1 MPPTFKDTEH
11 ASSETSA
18 TRPAA
23 SGSPQTVALDVPVT
37 VNGVRPVEHSDK
49 REPFAEAT
57 KTVLV
62 HSAGAVIRLASAV
75 VPGQLL
81 FLTNDKTKKEVVCQ
95 VVKSKSHGNVS
106 GYVELEFTEPVQGFW
121 GLGFPAE
128 RAPGVSA
135 ATRPAV
141 LSPLGQNM
149 DSRPA
154 VSNVVAKPTEP
165 GAAVPAEEFKTEIK
179 QDSRSM
185 NKADFLAPADSSTQ
199 ALKIETGRLQEQ
211 LSTLVFADAITDEA
225 PRAAAKPSS
234 GATCGTDA
242 LSDAT
247 ARIFEIAANE
257 PTLSK
262 AEARPER
269 EEPAGSVIPAKTPVS
284 SSPAFDAEEVKI
296 PAWLEPL
303 ARNAA
308 IPAPPEPAGSSSTSS
323 PSTSSSS
330 ASIATTSSSSAS
342 EFEELSAAEPQ
353 RQAAPAPT
361 THATVSTKSA
371 AVRAAAP
378 VFSRTLLGATA
389 AAPAKAP
396 GSNKGILITAIAA
409 GIVLATAGVTW
420 YLRQSS
426 EPAANAEATNS
437 SALRT
442 PAATLPAATAP
453 SGAASSS
460 APSSTTN
467 AEVRESS
474 SPETKPHSPDSGADV
489 RAVTSSS
496 SGAKQ
501 QPAAI
506 TERVPK
512 PAAAVDAST
521 TPSSSVEE
529 VEPEAQRP
537 SLGRVRLAKPKVAHN
552 ARKTINGDAAPTLEA
567 DSEQLPAG
575 DSPLSGGLLAGN
587 ANQPAAPAAPTPV
600 GGDVVTARLISS
612 APPAYPALARTQHI
626 QGDVRV
632 DALIGANG
640 RVTSMKVISGPTLL
654 HQAAMDALRQW
665 KYQPATLD
673 GKPVAMRLTVTIQFH
688 LQ

>member
-1 MPPTFKDTEH
+1 MPPTFKDTEL
-11 ASSETSA
+11 ASSDTSA

-49 REPFAEAT
+49 REPFVEAT

-95 VVKSKSHGNVS
+95 VVKSKSHGDVS

-135 ATRPAV
+135 TTRPAV

-165 GAAVPAEEFKTEIK
+165 SAAVPAEEFKTEIK

-199 ALKIETGRLQEQ
+199 ALKIDTERLQEQ

-225 PRAAAKPSS
+225 PRTAAKPSS
-234 GATCGTDA
+234 GAGSGAGA

-262 AEARPER
+262 MESRPER
-269 EEPAGSVIPAKTPVS
+269 EEIAAPVNPAPKTPAS
-284 SSPAFDAEEVKI
+284 NTPAFEAEEVKI
-296 PAWLEPL
+296 PAWLQPL

-308 IPAPPEPAGSSSTSS
+308 IPAPPEPAASSSSS
-323 PSTSSSS
+323 SSSTSSSS
-330 ASIATTSSSSAS
+330 ASIATTSSASTS

-361 THATVSTKSA
+361 THATVPTKRA
-371 AVRAAAP
+371 AVRVAAP
-378 VFSRTLLGATA
+378 VFGRTLLGATA

-396 GSNKGILITAIAA
+396 RSNKAMLITAIAA
-409 GIVLATAGVTW
+409 GIVLAAAGATW
-420 YLRQSS
+420 YLRQSPD
-426 EPAANAEATNS
+426 PAANAEATNS
-437 SALRT
+437 STLRT
-442 PAATLPAATAP
+442 PAATLPTTAAP
-453 SGAASSS
+453 SSTASSS
-460 APSSTTN
+460 APSSNTYAGT
-467 AEVRESS
+467 EGSS
-474 SPETKPHSPDSGADV
+474 SEAKPNSPASGADV
-489 RAVTSSS
+489 RPISSS
-496 SGAKQ
+496 SAGANQ

-506 TERVPK
+506 SERVPK
-512 PAAAVDAST
+512 PAAAVDASA
-521 TPSSSVEE
+521 TPSSSEE
-529 VEPEAQRP
+529 VEPETQRP
-537 SLGRVRLAKPKVAHN
+537 SLGRVRLAKPKVGHS
-552 ARKTINGDAAPTLEA
+552 ARTTLNGDAAPALEA
-567 DSEQLPAG
+567 DSEQLPTG
-575 DSPLSGGLLAGN
+575 DSPLSNGLLASN
-587 ANQPAAPAAPTPV
+587 ANQPAAPEAPTPV
-600 GGDVVTARLISS
+600 GGDVATARLISS
-612 APPAYPALARTQHI
+612 VPPVYPALAKTQHI

-654 HQAAMDALRQW
+654 HQAAMDALHQW
-665 KYQPATLD
+665 KYQPAMLN
-673 GKPVAMRLTVTIQFH
+673 GKPVAMHLTVTIQFH
-688 LQ
+688 MQ

>member
-1 MPPTFKDTEH
+1 MPPTFKDTEL
-11 ASSETSA
+11 ASFETST
-18 TRPAA
+18 TRSAA

-128 RAPGVSA
+128 RGPGVSA

-141 LSPLGQNM
+141 LSPLGQDM
-149 DSRPA
+149 ESRPA
-154 VSNVVAKPTEP
+154 VSNVVAKPAEP
-165 GAAVPAEEFKTEIK
+165 SAAVPAEEFKTEIK
-179 QDSRSM
+179 PDSRSTS
-185 NKADFLAPADSSTQ
+185 KADFLAPAESSTQ
-199 ALKIETGRLQEQ
+199 ALKIDTERLQEQ

-225 PRAAAKPSS
+225 PRDAAKPSS
-234 GATCGTDA
+234 GAGA

-257 PTLSK
+257 PALRK

-269 EEPAGSVIPAKTPVS
+269 EEPSAVTPAPKTPVS
-284 SSPAFDAEEVKI
+284 STPPFAAEEVKI
-296 PAWLEPL
+296 PAWLQPL

-308 IPAPPEPAGSSSTSS
+308 IPAPPEPPTDSSDSS
-323 PSTSSSS
+323 PSTSSLS
-330 ASIATTSSSSAS
+330 ASIATTSSSSTS

-378 VFSRTLLGATA
+378 VFGRTLLGATA

-396 GSNKGILITAIAA
+396 SGNKGILITAIAA
-409 GIVLATAGVTW
+409 GIMLATAGVTW

-426 EPAANAEATNS
+426 EPAVNAEATNS

-442 PAATLPAATAP
+442 PAATLPAAQAP
-453 SGAASSS
+453 NSPASSS
-460 APSSTTN
+460 APSSNTYAGT
-467 AEVRESS
+467 ESS
-474 SPETKPHSPDSGADV
+474 SPETKPNSPASGADV
-489 RAVTSSS
+489 RSVSSAN
-496 SGAKQ
+496 SGVKQ

-506 TERVPK
+506 SERVPK
-512 PAAAVDAST
+512 SADSADAGAP
-521 TPSSSVEE
+521 PSASEE
-529 VEPEAQRP
+529 DVEPEARRR
-537 SLGRVRLAKPKVAHN
+537 SLGRVPLAKPKVAHN
-552 ARKTINGDAAPTLEA
+552 ARKILNSDAAPTLEA

-575 DSPLSGGLLAGN
+575 DSPLSSGLLAGN

-600 GGDVVTARLISS
+600 GGDVVTARMISS
-612 APPAYPALARTQHI
+612 VPPAYPALARTQHI

-673 GKPVAMRLTVTIQFH
+673 GKPVAMHLTVTIQFH
-688 LQ
+688 MQ

>member
-1 MPPTFKDTEH
+1 MPPTVKDTEL
-11 ASSETSA
+11 ASSETS
-18 TRPAA
+18 TRRPAA
-23 SGSPQTVALDVPVT
+23 SGNPQTVALDVPVT

-49 REPFAEAT
+49 REPFVEAT

-95 VVKSKSHGNVS
+95 VVKSKSHGDVS

-128 RAPGVSA
+128 RAPGVTA
-135 ATRPAV
+135 AARPAV
-141 LSPLGQNM
+141 LSPLGQNI

-165 GAAVPAEEFKTEIK
+165 SAAVLADEFKTEIK

-185 NKADFLAPADSSTQ
+185 SKADFLAPADSSTQ
-199 ALKIETGRLQEQ
+199 ALKIDTERLQEQ
-211 LSTLVFADAITDEA
+211 LSTLVFADAVTDEA

-234 GATCGTDA
+234 GADAGA

-262 AEARPER
+262 AEARSER
-269 EEPAGSVIPAKTPVS
+269 EEPAASVIPAPKAPVS
-284 SSPAFDAEEVKI
+284 STPAFEAEEVKI
-296 PAWLEPL
+296 PAWLQPL

-308 IPAPPEPAGSSSTSS
+308 IPAPPEPAANLSASS
-323 PSTSSSS
+323 PSDSSSS
-330 ASIATTSSSSAS
+330 GTSATTSSASTS

-361 THATVSTKSA
+361 THATVPTKRA
-371 AVRAAAP
+371 AVPVAAPAP
-378 VFSRTLLGATA
+378 VFGRTLLGATA

-396 GSNKGILITAIAA
+396 RSNKAMLITAIAA
-409 GIVLATAGVTW
+409 GIVLAAAGATW
-420 YLRQSS
+420 YLRQPSD
-426 EPAANAEATNS
+426 PAANSGATNS
-437 SALRT
+437 SALGT
-442 PAATLPAATAP
+442 PAATLPTTT
-453 SGAASSS
+453 
-460 APSSTTN
+460 APSSTASSSTPSSN
-467 AEVRESS
+467 TYTGTEGS
-474 SPETKPHSPDSGADV
+474 SPEAKPNSPASGADV
-489 RAVTSSS
+489 RPVSSS
-496 SGAKQ
+496 SAGAKQ
-501 QPAAI
+501 QPASI
-506 TERVPK
+506 SERVPK
-512 PAAAVDAST
+512 PAAAVDASG
-521 TPSSSVEE
+521 TPSSSEE

-537 SLGRVRLAKPKVAHN
+537 SLGRVRLAKPKVGHS
-552 ARKTINGDAAPTLEA
+552 ARATLNGDAAPALEA
-567 DSEQLPAG
+567 DSEQLPTG
-575 DSPLSGGLLAGN
+575 DSPLSSGLLAGN

-600 GGDVVTARLISS
+600 GGDVATARLISS
-612 APPAYPALARTQHI
+612 VPPAYPALARTQHI

-654 HQAAMDALRQW
+654 HQAAMDALHQW

>member
-1 MPPTFKDTEH
+1 MPPTFKDTEPS
-11 ASSETSA
+11 SSEAST

-81 FLTNDKTKKEVVCQ
+81 FLTNDKTQKEVVCQ
-95 VVKSKSHGNVS
+95 VVKSKSHGNLS

-154 VSNVVAKPTEP
+154 VSNVFAKPAEP
-165 GAAVPAEEFKTEIK
+165 SAAVPAEEFKTEIK

-185 NKADFLAPADSSTQ
+185 HKADFLAPADSSTQ
-199 ALKIETGRLQEQ
+199 ALTIDTERLQEQ
-211 LSTLVFADAITDEA
+211 LSTLVFADAVTDEA
-225 PRAAAKPSS
+225 PHSAAQPTS
-234 GATCGTDA
+234 GAGA

-269 EEPAGSVIPAKTPVS
+269 EEPAASVIPAPKNAVS
-284 SSPAFDAEEVKI
+284 STPAFEAEEVKI

-308 IPAPPEPAGSSSTSS
+308 IPAPPEPVAGANASSSSTSI
-323 PSTSSSS
+323 SS
-330 ASIATTSSSSAS
+330 ASTATTSSSSNS

-353 RQAAPAPT
+353 RPAAPAP
-361 THATVSTKSA
+361 ATRPSVSTKR
-371 AVRAAAP
+371 AVVPAAP
-378 VFSRTLLGATA
+378 PVFGRTLLGSAA
-389 AAPAKAP
+389 AAPAKASR
-396 GSNKGILITAIAA
+396 SNKGILITAIAA

-426 EPAANAEATNS
+426 DPAANAETTNS

-442 PAATLPAATAP
+442 PATTLPAAQPPSSTASTP
-453 SGAASSS
+453 
-460 APSSTTN
+460 APSSN
-467 AEVRESS
+467 AYADTKESF
-474 SPETKPHSPDSGADV
+474 SPESKPKPPASGADV
-489 RAVTSSS
+489 RAVSS
-496 SGAKQ
+496 SGSAAKQ

-506 TERVPK
+506 SERVPK
-512 PAAAVDAST
+512 PATSVDAGT
-521 TPSSSVEE
+521 TPSPSEEE

-537 SLGRVRLAKPKVAHN
+537 SLGRVRLAKPKVGHD
-552 ARKTINGDAAPTLEA
+552 ARTSVNGDAAPTLET
-567 DSEQLPAG
+567 DGEQLPAG

-587 ANQPAAPAAPTPV
+587 ANQPAAPGTPTPV
-600 GGDVVTARLISS
+600 GGDVVIARLISS
-612 APPAYPALARTQHI
+612 VPPAYPALARTQHI
-626 QGDVRV
+626 QGDVRI

-673 GKPVAMRLTVTIQFH
+673 GKPVALHLTVTIQFH